1 VTIGQPLPRPDGR
14 AKVTGAARYAA
25 DHFVPGLV
33 HGVLVG
39 APVPS
44 GRVKSIETA
53 SAARAPGV
61 VRVLTAADMPRFGE
75 APMPPAAISAWAMQ
89 GDVIR
94 YEGEAIAIVLAETLE
109 EAQHAASLVKPII
122 ERTPFVAQGEGEFIA
137 PTGAGAAVAEFVKGD
152 PGPAIAAAP
161 VKVEVEYSQQARHHN
176 PMEPSATLAFWEG
189 DRLTIYDATQYVTGV
204 QTTMASLFGIEPA
217 QIRVIAQ
224 HTGGGFGCKGWV
236 WPHQPLTVAAA
247 RIIGRPVRIALTRG
261 QMYATVGYQP
271 YIRQKMTL
279 AADENGALAC
289 VRHEGFNSSALADEW
304 TELVTNASKG
314 LYATPALHTTQRIE
328 RVNVNLPTALRAPV
342 EGPGTWALGS
352 AMDELA
358 HATGVDPLELRIR
371 NHADVDPA
379 SGKPWSS
386 KKLLEAYETGAK
398 MFGWRERSREP
409 VRDGDWLVGSGMATC
424 TMGNFRH
431 PGEARVRLKSDAT
444 AVIEA
449 STQDI
454 GTGTL
459 TIFPQIAADVLGLSI
474 EDVTLVMGDS
484 SLPQGGP
491 TYGSSATM
499 GAGSAI
505 LRAAEDV
512 RRKLARLANLRPDDA
527 EMVTGSIRRS
537 GATDGISIAE
547 AMHEAGVSELVG
559 EGRFALPD
567 NAPFNADGEGT
578 PYAMRTFGAVFVEV
592 GVDPELGLLRLR
604 RAVGSYSAGRIINP
618 RTAKAQMTGGIIWG
632 WGKAAMEQS
641 QYEPKLG
648 RWLSKNLAGV
658 AIPVHA
664 DIPSDLQVHFVDEFD
679 EHASPLGAKGIGELG
694 ATGVAAA
701 VANAVFHATGK
712 RIRDLPI
719 TPDKLIAA

>member
-1 VTIGQPLPRPDGR
+1 MTIGQPLPRPDGR

-25 DHFVPGLV
+25 DYFVPGLV

-44 GRVKSIETA
+44 GKIRSVDTA
-53 SAARAPGV
+53 IAARAPGV
-61 VRVLTAADMPRFGE
+61 VRILTATDMPRFGE
-75 APMPPAAISAWAMQ
+75 APVPPAAVSAWPTQ
-89 GDVIR
+89 SDVIS
-94 YEGEAIAIVLAETLE
+94 YEGEALAIVLAETLE
-109 EAQHAASLVKPII
+109 QAQYAAALVVPRI
-122 ERTPFVAQGEGEFIA
+122 EPTPFVAQGEGEIVV
-137 PTGAGAAVAEFVKGD
+137 PTGAGAALAEFVKGN
-152 PGPAIAAAP
+152 PRAAMESAP
-161 VKVEVEYSQQARHHN
+161 VRVDVEYSQPARHHN

-204 QTTMASLFGIEPA
+204 QTTMASLFGIEPT

-236 WPHQPLTVAAA
+236 WPHQPLAVAAA
-247 RIIGRPVRIALTRG
+247 KIIGRPVKIVLTRA
-261 QMYATVGYQP
+261 QMYATVGYQAH
-271 YIRQKMTL
+271 IRQAMTL
-279 AADENGALAC
+279 AADEAGELNC
-289 VRHEGFNSSALADEW
+289 VRHEAVNSSAVLDEW
-304 TELVTNASKG
+304 TEPVTNASKS
-314 LYATPALHTTQRIE
+314 LYATPAILATQKVE

-342 EGPGTWALGS
+342 EGPGTWALES
-352 AMDELA
+352 VMDELA

-371 NHADVDPA
+371 NHADIDPA

-409 VRDGDWLVGSGMATC
+409 VRDGDWLIGTGMATC

-431 PGEARVRLKSDAT
+431 PSEARVRLRSDAT
-444 AVIEA
+444 AIVEA

-459 TIFPQIAADVLGLSI
+459 TIFPQIAADVLGLPPDS
-474 EDVTLVMGDS
+474 VTLVMGDS

-505 LRAAEDV
+505 LIAAEAV
-512 RRKLARLANLRPDDA
+512 RRKLAGLTNLPADDVEMAN
-527 EMVTGSIRRS
+527 GSIRRAGAS
-537 GATDGISIAE
+537 GGVTISE
-547 AMHEAGVSELVG
+547 AMTEAGVSELVG
-559 EGRFALPD
+559 EGKFALPE

-578 PYAMRTFGAVFVEV
+578 PYAMRTFGAIFVEV

-664 DIPSDLQVHFVDEFD
+664 DIPTDIQVHFVDEFD
-679 EHASPLGAKGIGELG
+679 EHASPLGAKGIGELA

-719 TPDKLIAA
+719 TPDKLVAA